1 MIFSLFGITH
11 LAIIWFVYKID
22 RSELL
27 SDPQGSFW
35 RGPWPPVSQNGSHFF
50 LAGGRYGPHFL
61 EQAPKYFGRG
71 PSRNFLYIF
80 LRFFFKFSVFYY
92 FAIFC
97 TFKLIKASYNVLSQ
111 CRAPQRELSKLDFTG
126 NSCDY
131 TPCAHSRLRA
141 GLQLSKCHHNVTQK
155 SDQF

>member
-61 EQAPKYFGRG
+61 KKAPNYLGEG
-71 PSRNFLYIF
+71 HLVTLLYIF
-80 LRFFFKFSVFYY
+80 YGF
-92 FAIFC
+92 
-97 TFKLIKASYNVLSQ
+97 
-111 CRAPQRELSKLDFTG
+111 
-126 NSCDY
+126 
-131 TPCAHSRLRA
+131 
-141 GLQLSKCHHNVTQK
+141 
-155 SDQF
+155 